1 MERFYVPAAG
11 ISSETAWIRGEAFKH
26 LSKVLRLSPGDAVEI
41 FDGEGKGY
49 QGKIRE
55 ITRDEAAVSLTGMVA
70 QRRESPLR
78 TCLVQGIPKGEKMEW
93 VVQKA
98 TELGVS
104 EIIPLELTRS
114 VVKLDQDKKRRERQE
129 RWQKVAAEA
138 ARQCGRLAIPKVH
151 MPQTLKKFLGELDDH
166 DLLLVPWE
174 EGGEAL
180 GAVLEKQKGK
190 LDRLRFEEAEGASE
204 ETGREEAGCLYMLIG
219 PEGGMAAGEVELAK
233 ASGGINVTLG
243 PRILRTETA
252 GLMLLSVLQFLW
264 GDTGR

>member
-1 MERFYVPAAG
+1 MERFYVPAAE
-11 ISSETAWIRGEAFKH
+11 IASETAWIRGEAFKH
-26 LSKVLRLSPGDAVEI
+26 LSKVLRLSTGDEVEI

-49 QGKIRE
+49 QGEIRE
-55 ITRDEAAVSLTGMVA
+55 ITRDEAAVTLTGPVT

-104 EIIPLELTRS
+104 EIIPLELSRS
-114 VVKLDQDKKRRERQE
+114 VVKLENDKKRRERQE

-138 ARQCGRLAIPKVH
+138 ARQCGRLAIPEVH
-151 MPQTLKKFLGELDDH
+151 MPQSLKMFLSNLGSH

-174 EGGEAL
+174 EGGEVL
-180 GAVLEKQKGK
+180 GEVLEKQKAK
-190 LDRLRFEEAEGASE
+190 RDSLRLGGPDGDARKDF
-204 ETGREEAGCLYMLIG
+204 GCLYMLIG
-219 PEGGMAAGEVELAK
+219 PEGGMAAAEVEQAK
-233 ASGGINVTLG
+233 AGGGINVTLG

-252 GLMLLSVLQFLW
+252 GLMLLSVLQYLW

>member
-1 MERFYVPAAG
+1 MERFYVPAAE

-26 LSKVLRLSPGDAVEI
+26 LSKVLRLSAGDAVEI

-49 QGKIRE
+49 QGEIRE
-55 ITRDEAAVSLTGMVA
+55 ITKDEAAVTLTGPVV

-104 EIIPLELTRS
+104 EIIPLELSRS
-114 VVKLDQDKKRRERQE
+114 IVKLDQDKKRRERQE

-138 ARQCGRLAIPKVH
+138 ARQCGRLAIPEVH
-151 MPQTLKKFLGELDDH
+151 MPQSLKMFLGKLDRH
-166 DLLLVPWE
+166 DLLLIPWE
-174 EGGEAL
+174 EGGQAL
-180 GAVLEKQKGK
+180 GEVLEKQKAKKDGLRLEPTEENAGK
-190 LDRLRFEEAEGASE
+190 
-204 ETGREEAGCLYMLIG
+204 TTGCLYMLIG
-219 PEGGMAAGEVELAK
+219 PEGGMEAAEVEQAK
-233 ASGGINVTLG
+233 ACGGVNVTLG

-252 GLMLLSVLQFLW
+252 GLMLLSVLQYLW